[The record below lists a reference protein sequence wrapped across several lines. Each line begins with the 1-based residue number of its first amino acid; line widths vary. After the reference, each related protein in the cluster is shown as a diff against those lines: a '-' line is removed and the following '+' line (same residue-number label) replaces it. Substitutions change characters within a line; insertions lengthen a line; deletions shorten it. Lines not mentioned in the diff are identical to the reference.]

1 MNTEHSTS
9 AMEMMGRVTSP
20 MAACAAACGFKPC
33 SILRSMFST
42 TTMASSTTIPV
53 ASTKPNKVSELMVN
67 PASSGAASV
76 PTMSTG
82 AATSGIT
89 LARQV
94 CRNTTTTSTTSNTA
108 SNKVCTT
115 ASMELRT
122 NTVGS

>member
-1 MNTEHSTS
+1 MNTAHSTS

-53 ASTKPNKVSELMVN
+53 ASTKPNKVSELIEK
-67 PASSGAASV
+67 PASSSTASV
-76 PTMSTG
+76 PTIATG
-82 AATSGIT
+82 TATNGMT

-94 CRNTTTTSTTSNTA
+94 CRKTTTTSTTSKTA
-108 SNKVCTT
+108 SNNVCTT